1 MSHSPPPLLP
11 SSPPP
16 LLQATIFTQS
26 KDGIEFL
33 KQLCLHRAKAQIQQK
48 RANAIASGA
57 SNATNKKRDGVV
69 ASFTAKREALEK
81 KRDAHK
87 TRITKHIH
95 TLTMKKERLVGFE
108 LEKCDEEI
116 KKNNATLETGITE
129 EQEVRERERERERE
143 GTRGEEGKMRKEGI
157 YNLHT
162 ERLSETENPRAR
174 IRTTS
179 RTL

>member
-1 MSHSPPPLLP
+1 M
-11 SSPPP
+11 
-16 LLQATIFTQS
+16 
-26 KDGIEFL
+26 
-33 KQLCLHRAKAQIQQK
+33 
-48 RANAIASGA
+48 
-57 SNATNKKRDGVV
+57 V

-116 KKNNATLETGITE
+116 KKNNVTLETGITE
-129 EQEVRERERERERE
+129 DQEVRE
-143 GTRGEEGKMRKEGI
+143 GTRGEAEKMGKRV
-157 YNLHT
+157 NVHT
-162 ERLSETENPRAR
+162 ERLSETDIFRAHE
-174 IRTTS
+174 IIGLSFHTCNLTTS